1 MIYSKRNFLYSC
13 FALRSRTSLVI
24 IINIRAVNSC
34 YLIILLINRS
44 TLSIINRD
52 IWKRCM

>member
-1 MIYSKRNFLYSC
+1 MSLREISFILVSPFDLEARYYYYKYSC
-13 FALRSRTSLVI
+13 GK
-24 IINIRAVNSC
+24 SC